1 MPNSTP
7 EPLLVNMLGHTA
19 GAVVFGIFLFL
30 LLREGVSRAR
40 DSRLSILAAALSFIW
55 NLGSLA
61 ALTMPSGQASDVIAA
76 LSFGALSILP
86 AVLLHIALDRQFP
99 TIYGSGYA
107 LAGVALVLHLAELK
121 GTEPGLHRRA
131 LILITIGFSA
141 LTLAAAIA
149 ITRGG
154 HRRRLPRVLG
164 TMCLA
169 LFAMSFVH
177 FGAAESHTIWSSEL
191 FIHHAGLPLALFVL
205 LQDHRF
211 VLLDAFLRF
220 LANVFL
226 SSLITFAAFRAFQ
239 WVAARQHA
247 DASRLLFEAS
257 VLTGLCLS
265 MILFAVL
272 RSGLQ
277 RWLTQTVFRRLDLD
291 AAVEQIR
298 SGSIEQISDADF
310 LAWAISKMAEFVG
323 AVEVALL
330 DADQPRP
337 SWAETSVALRVA
349 RVTPRVIWLGRRKG
363 GRRYLS
369 EDFEF
374 LDQVAAAIAER
385 VEEFHAVRMEALV
398 SQAELRALQSQINPH
413 FLFNALNTLYGVI
426 PREAPGARRMVQN
439 LADMFRYSLQSEGSL
454 VSIERELQIV
464 EAYLEIEQLRM
475 GDRMKVE
482 KRVDPASR
490 QVRIPIFTIQPLV
503 ENAVKH
509 AIAANPE
516 GGVLRLDIAM
526 EGSEVVMRIED
537 SGRGTAAAAKGATT
551 GVGLNN
557 VSKRLEL
564 CFGPAAHL
572 NSEFREEGSVVEVRV
587 PGQAL
592 ARV

>member
-1 MPNSTP
+1 MPNTTP

-40 DSRLSILAAALSFIW
+40 DSRLSIAAAGLSFVW

-61 ALTMPSGQASDVIAA
+61 ALALPAGQAADIVAA

-99 TIYGSGYA
+99 AIYRSGYM
-107 LAGVALVLHLAELK
+107 LAGLAFVLHIAELA
-121 GTEPGLHRRA
+121 GAERGFHGRGLT
-131 LILITIGFSA
+131 LITIGFSA
-141 LTLAAAIA
+141 LTLAAAVA

-154 HRRRLPRVLG
+154 QRRRLPRVLG

-226 SSLITFAAFRAFQ
+226 SAIMTLGAFRLFQ
-239 WVAARQHA
+239 LVEARKEPQLVF
-247 DASRLLFEAS
+247 DTI
-257 VLTGLCLS
+257 VLTGLCLLLI
-265 MILFAVL
+265 MFAVL
-272 RSGLQ
+272 RGGLQ
-277 RWLTQTVFRRLDLD
+277 HWLTKAVFRRLNLN

-298 SGSIEQISDADF
+298 TGSIGQTSDAEF
-310 LAWAISKMAEFVG
+310 LNWAVAKTAEFVG
-323 AVEVALL
+323 AVEVEL
-330 DADQPRP
+330 DGPRP
-337 SWAETSVALRVA
+337 GWAETGVSLRVA
-349 RVTPRVIWLGRRKG
+349 RDAPRVIWLGRRQG

-374 LDQVAAAIAER
+374 LDRVSMAIAER
-385 VEEFHAVRMEALV
+385 LEEFHAVRMETLV

-426 PREAPGARRMVQN
+426 PREATGARRMVQN

-454 VSIERELQIV
+454 VAIEREMQIV

-475 GDRMKVE
+475 GDRMRVKQW
-482 KRVDPASR
+482 VDPASL
-490 QVRIPIFTIQPLV
+490 QVRIPVFTIQPLI

-509 AIAANPE
+509 AIAANPA
-516 GGVLRLDIAM
+516 GGVLGLDIRMA
-526 EGSEVVMRIED
+526 GDEVVMRIED
-537 SGRGTAAAAKGATT
+537 SGRGTADARGATT

-557 VSKRLEL
+557 VRKRLEL
-564 CFGPAAHL
+564 CFGPGARVD
-572 NSEFREEGSVVEVRV
+572 SEFSADGSVVEVRV
-587 PGQAL
+587 PAARTL

>member
-1 MPNSTP
+1 MVNPSP

-30 LLREGVSRAR
+30 LLREGVTRAR

-55 NLGSLA
+55 NLGSLV
-61 ALTMPSGQASDVIAA
+61 ALIMPSGELGDIVAA
-76 LSFGALSILP
+76 LSFGALSLLP

-99 TIYGSGYA
+99 TIYRSGYA
-107 LAGVALVLHLAELK
+107 LSGIALVLHMAEL
-121 GTEPGLHRRA
+121 GGAEPGFHRRG
-131 LILITIGFSA
+131 LTLITIGFST
-141 LTLAAAIA
+141 LTLVAAVA
-149 ITRGG
+149 ITRDGQ
-154 HRRRLPRVLG
+154 RRRLPRVLG

-177 FGAAESHTIWSSEL
+177 FGPAESHTIWSSEL

-226 SSLITFAAFRAFQ
+226 SALMTFAAFRLFQ
-239 WVAARQHA
+239 VVAARQQGDPRLVF
-247 DASRLLFEAS
+247 DAL
-257 VLTGLCLS
+257 VLTGLCLTL
-265 MILFAVL
+265 ILFAVL
-272 RSGLQ
+272 RGGLQ
-277 RWLTQTVFRRLDLD
+277 HWLTKAVFRRLDLN

-298 SGSIEQISDADF
+298 TGSIGQTSDAEF
-310 LAWAISKMAEFVG
+310 LKWAVAKTAEFVG
-323 AVEVALL
+323 SVEVAMA
-330 DADQPRP
+330 DASDAKPA
-337 SWAETSVALRVA
+337 WAETGVALRVA
-349 RVTPRVIWLGRRKG
+349 RESPRVIWLGRRRG

-369 EDFEF
+369 EDFDF
-374 LDQVAAAIAER
+374 LDRVAAAIAER
-385 VEEFHAVRMEALV
+385 VDEFHAVRMETLV

-426 PREAPGARRMVQN
+426 PREASGARRMVQN

-464 EAYLEIEQLRM
+464 DAYLEIEQLRM
-475 GDRMKVE
+475 GDRMRVDKH
-482 KRVDPASR
+482 VDPASM
-490 QVRIPIFTIQPLV
+490 QVRIPVFTIQPLI

-509 AIAANPE
+509 AIAANPD
-516 GGVLRLDIAM
+516 GGVLGFDITLY
-526 EGSEVVMRIED
+526 GDEVIISIRD
-537 SGRGTAAAAKGATT
+537 TGRGEADVRGATT

-557 VSKRLEL
+557 VRKRLEL
-564 CFGPAAHL
+564 CFGTGARMD
-572 NSEFREEGSVVEVRV
+572 SEFNAAGSLVEVRV
-587 PGQAL
+587 PARVL

>member
-1 MPNSTP
+1 MPNTSP
-7 EPLLVNMLGHTA
+7 EPLLVNVLGHTA

-30 LLREGVSRAR
+30 LLREGVTRAR
-40 DSRLSILAAALSFIW
+40 DSRLSILAATLSFIW

-61 ALTMPSGQASDVIAA
+61 ALTLPSGEVADVVAA
-76 LSFGALSILP
+76 LSFGALSLLP

-99 TIYGSGYA
+99 AIYRSGYA
-107 LAGVALVLHLAELK
+107 LAGFALVLHMAEL
-121 GTEPGLHRRA
+121 GGAEPGFHRRG
-131 LILITIGFSA
+131 LTLITIGFSA
-141 LTLAAAIA
+141 LTLVAAVA
-149 ITRGG
+149 ITRDG

-211 VLLDAFLRF
+211 VLLDAFVRF

-226 SSLITFAAFRAFQ
+226 SALLTFAAFRLFQ
-239 WVAARQHA
+239 VVAARQETG
-247 DASRLLFEAS
+247 SRLVFDAMI
-257 VLTGLCLS
+257 LTGLCVLL
-265 MILFAVL
+265 ILFAVL
-272 RSGLQ
+272 RGSLQ
-277 RWLTQTVFRRLDLD
+277 HWLTKAVFRRLDLN

-298 SGSIEQISDADF
+298 TGSIGQTSDSEF
-310 LAWAISKMAEFVG
+310 LKWAVAKTAEFVG
-323 AVEVALL
+323 SVKVALS
-330 DADQPRP
+330 DADGARP
-337 SWAETSVALRVA
+337 IWAETGVSLRVA
-349 RVTPRVIWLGRRKG
+349 REAPRVIWLGRRRG

-374 LDQVAAAIAER
+374 LDRVASVIAER
-385 VEEFHAVRMEALV
+385 VDEFRAVRMETLV

-454 VSIERELQIV
+454 VSIEREMQIV

-475 GDRMKVE
+475 GDRMRVE
-482 KRVDPASR
+482 KRVDPASL
-490 QVRIPIFTIQPLV
+490 QVRIPVFTIQPLV

-509 AIAANPE
+509 AIAANPA
-516 GGVLRLDIAM
+516 GGVLGLEIRMAGD
-526 EGSEVVMRIED
+526 EVVMKIED
-537 SGRGTAAAAKGATT
+537 TGRGQAEARGVTT

-557 VSKRLEL
+557 VRKRLEL
-564 CFGPAAHL
+564 CFGPGARVE
-572 NSEFREEGSVVEVRV
+572 SEFSAGGSVVEVRV
-587 PGQAL
+587 PARVL

>member
-1 MPNSTP
+1 MPNSSP

-40 DSRLSILAAALSFIW
+40 DSRLSIVAAGLSFIW

-61 ALTMPSGQASDVIAA
+61 ALTMPSGQAADIVAA

-99 TIYGSGYA
+99 AIYGSGYA
-107 LAGVALVLHLAELK
+107 LAAVALVLHMAEL
-121 GTEPGLHRRA
+121 GGAEPGFHRRG
-131 LILITIGFSA
+131 LILITIGFSL
-141 LTLAAAIA
+141 LTLAAAVA

-154 HRRRLPRVLG
+154 QRRRLPRVLG

-177 FGAAESHTIWSSEL
+177 FGAGESHTIWSSEL

-226 SSLITFAAFRAFQ
+226 SALMTFAAFRLFQ
-239 WVAARQHA
+239 EVAARQPVGPP
-247 DASRLLFEAS
+247 LVFEAI
-257 VLTGLCLS
+257 VLTGLCLLL
-265 MILFAVL
+265 ILFAVL
-272 RSGLQ
+272 RGGLQ
-277 RWLTQTVFRRLDLD
+277 RWLTQTVFRRLDLN

-298 SGSIEQISDADF
+298 TGSIGQTSDAEF
-310 LAWAISKMAEFVG
+310 LKWAVAKMAEFVG
-323 AVEVALL
+323 AVEVEL
-330 DADQPRP
+330 DGPRP
-337 SWAETSVALRVA
+337 AWAETGVELRVA
-349 RVTPRVIWLGRRKG
+349 RAAPRVIWLGRRRG

-374 LDQVAAAIAER
+374 LDRVAAAIAER
-385 VEEFHAVRMEALV
+385 VEEFHAVRMETLV

-426 PREAPGARRMVQN
+426 PREAAGARRMVQN

-454 VSIERELQIV
+454 VAIERELQIV

-475 GDRMKVE
+475 GERMRIE
-482 KRVDPASR
+482 KRVDPASL
-490 QVRIPIFTIQPLV
+490 QVRIPVFTIQPLV

-509 AIAANPE
+509 AIAANPA
-516 GGVLRLDIAM
+516 GGVLGLEIRMAGD
-526 EGSEVVMRIED
+526 EVIMRIED
-537 SGRGTAAAAKGATT
+537 TGRGSADPRGATT

-557 VSKRLEL
+557 VRKRLEL
-564 CFGPAAHL
+564 CFGPVARVE
-572 NSEFREEGSVVEVRV
+572 SEFSANGSVVEVRV
-587 PGQAL
+587 PAPAL
-592 ARV
+592 ARG

>member
-1 MPNSTP
+1 MAISSP

-40 DSRLSILAAALSFIW
+40 DSRLSIVAAGLSFVW

-61 ALTMPSGQASDVIAA
+61 ALTMPAGQPADVVAA

-99 TIYGSGYA
+99 AIYGSGYA
-107 LAGVALVLHLAELK
+107 LSAVALVLHLAELRFA
-121 GTEPGLHRRA
+121 EPGFHRRG
-131 LILITIGFSA
+131 LTLITIGFSA
-141 LTLAAAIA
+141 LTVAAAVAIA
-149 ITRGG
+149 RGG
-154 HRRRLPRVLG
+154 QRRRLPRVIG
-164 TMCLA
+164 TMGLT

-226 SSLITFAAFRAFQ
+226 SALMTFAAFRLFGL
-239 WVAARQHA
+239 VAARQVFA
-247 DASRLLFEAS
+247 
-257 VLTGLCLS
+257 LTGLCLLL
-265 MILFAVL
+265 ILFAVL
-272 RSGLQ
+272 RGGLQ
-277 RWLTQTVFRRLDLD
+277 RWLTQTVFRRLDLN

-298 SGSIEQISDADF
+298 TGSLVHTSDEEF
-310 LAWAISKMAEFVG
+310 LNWAVAKTAEFVG
-323 AVEVALL
+323 AVEAALA
-330 DADQPRP
+330 DADEPRP
-337 SWAETSVALRVA
+337 AWAETGASLRVA
-349 RVTPRVIWLGRRKG
+349 RSAPRVIWLGRRRG

-374 LDQVAAAIAER
+374 LDRVSAAIAER
-385 VEEFHAVRMEALV
+385 VEEFHAVRLEALV

-439 LADMFRYSLQSEGSL
+439 LAEMFRYSLQSEGSL
-454 VSIERELQIV
+454 VAIEREMQIV

-475 GDRMKVE
+475 GDRMRVE
-482 KRVDPASR
+482 KRVDPASL
-490 QVRIPIFTIQPLV
+490 QVRIPVFTIQPLV

-509 AIAANPE
+509 ALAANPA
-516 GGVLRLDIAM
+516 GGALKLDVRMAGDEVLI
-526 EGSEVVMRIED
+526 RIED
-537 SGRGTAAAAKGATT
+537 TGRGAAAAGGATT

-557 VSKRLEL
+557 VRKRLEL
-564 CFGPAAHL
+564 CFGPGARVE
-572 NSEFREEGSVVEVRV
+572 SEFSAEGSVVEVRV
-587 PGQAL
+587 PSRAL

>member
-1 MPNSTP
+1 
-7 EPLLVNMLGHTA
+7 MLGHTA

-40 DSRLSILAAALSFIW
+40 DSRLSIVAAGLSFVW

-61 ALTMPSGQASDVIAA
+61 ALAMPAGQAADIVAA

-86 AVLLHIALDRQFP
+86 AVLLHIALDRRFP
-99 TIYGSGYA
+99 AIYFAGYA
-107 LAGVALVLHLAELK
+107 LAAVAFVLHMAEL
-121 GTEPGLHRRA
+121 GGDEPGFHGRGLT
-131 LILITIGFSA
+131 LITIGFSA
-141 LTLAAAIA
+141 LTLAAALV
-149 ITRGG
+149 ITREGE
-154 HRRRLPRVLG
+154 RRRLPRVIG

-169 LFAMSFVH
+169 LFAISFVH

-226 SSLITFAAFRAFQ
+226 SALMTFAAFRLFQ
-239 WVAARQHA
+239 LLEARQA
-247 DASRLLFEAS
+247 GGPRLVFEAL
-257 VLTGLCLS
+257 VLSGLCLLL
-265 MILFAVL
+265 ILFAVL
-272 RSGLQ
+272 RGGLQ
-277 RWLTQTVFRRLDLD
+277 HWLTKAVFRRLDLD
-291 AAVEQIR
+291 AAIEQIR
-298 SGSIEQISDADF
+298 TGAMGQTSDAEF
-310 LAWAISKMAEFVG
+310 LKWAVAKTAEFVG
-323 AVEVALL
+323 AGEASLA
-330 DADQPRP
+330 DADTARP
-337 SWAETSVALRVA
+337 AWAETSVPLRVA
-349 RVTPRVIWLGRRKG
+349 REAPRAIWLGRRRG

-374 LDQVAAAIAER
+374 LDRVAAAIAER
-385 VEEFHAVRMEALV
+385 VEEFHAVRMETLV

-426 PREAPGARRMVQN
+426 PRDASGARRMVQN

-475 GDRMKVE
+475 GDRMRVE
-482 KRVDPASR
+482 KRVDPASL
-490 QVRIPIFTIQPLV
+490 QVRVPVFTIQPLI

-509 AIAANPE
+509 AIAANPA
-516 GGVLRLDIAM
+516 GGVLGLEIRM
-526 EGSEVVMRIED
+526 EGDAVLMRVRD
-537 SGRGTAAAAKGATT
+537 SGRGSAGMGEPTT

-557 VSKRLEL
+557 VRKRLEL
-564 CFGPAAHL
+564 CFGPGATVE
-572 NSEFREEGSVVEVRV
+572 SEFGAAGSVVEVRV
-587 PGQAL
+587 PARAL
-592 ARV
+592 VKV

>member
-1 MPNSTP
+1 MPNATP

-30 LLREGVSRAR
+30 LLREYQSRAR
-40 DSRLSILAAALSFIW
+40 DSRLSIAAAALSFIW

-61 ALTMPSGQASDVIAA
+61 ALTMPAGPAA
-76 LSFGALSILP
+76 DAVAAISFGALSILP

-99 TIYGSGYA
+99 AIYGAGYA
-107 LAGVALVLHLAELK
+107 LAAVALILHLAELRF
-121 GTEPGLHRRA
+121 TEAAFHRRG
-131 LILITIGFSA
+131 LTLITIGFSM

-154 HRRRLPRVLG
+154 QRRRLPRVLG

-220 LANVFL
+220 LANVLL
-226 SSLITFAAFRAFQ
+226 SAVMTVAAFRLFQ
-239 WVAARQHA
+239 SIEHYRSAQAI
-247 DASRLLFEAS
+247 LLAGMS
-257 VLTGLCLS
+257 LLL
-265 MILFAVL
+265 ILFAVL
-272 RSGLQ
+272 RSVLQ
-277 RWLTQTVFRRLDLD
+277 RWLTQTVFRRLDLN
-291 AAVEQIR
+291 AALEQIR
-298 SGSIEQISDADF
+298 MGAIGQTSD
-310 LAWAISKMAEFVG
+310 AEFVDWAAMKMAGFMG
-323 AVEVALL
+323 AVEVART
-330 DADQPRP
+330 APDQPKP
-337 SWAETSVALRVA
+337 AWAETGVALRVA
-349 RVTPRVIWLGRRKG
+349 RAAPQTIWLGRRQG

-374 LDQVAAAIAER
+374 LDRAAAAIAER
-385 VEEFHAVRMEALV
+385 VEEFHAVRMETLI

-426 PREAPGARRMVQN
+426 PRQALSARRMVQN

-475 GDRMKVE
+475 GDRLKVE
-482 KRVDPASR
+482 KSVDPASLM
-490 QVRIPIFTIQPLV
+490 VRIL
-503 ENAVKH
+503 AVSHKRNKRFH
-509 AIAANPE
+509 H
-516 GGVLRLDIAM
+516 
-526 EGSEVVMRIED
+526 
-537 SGRGTAAAAKGATT
+537 
-551 GVGLNN
+551 NN
-557 VSKRLEL
+557 RS
-564 CFGPAAHL
+564 
-572 NSEFREEGSVVEVRV
+572 
-587 PGQAL
+587 
-592 ARV
+592 

>member
-1 MPNSTP
+1 MPNSPP

-40 DSRLSILAAALSFIW
+40 DSRLGIVAAGLSFFW
-55 NLGSLA
+55 NLGSLV
-61 ALTMPSGQASDVIAA
+61 ALAMPAGQAVDIVAA

-86 AVLLHIALDRQFP
+86 AVLLHIALDRRFP
-99 TIYGSGYA
+99 AIYFSGYA
-107 LAGVALVLHLAELK
+107 LAAIAVVLHVAEL
-121 GTEPGLHRRA
+121 GGAEAGFHRRG
-131 LILITIGFSA
+131 LTLITIGFSA
-141 LTLAAAIA
+141 LTLAAAVA
-149 ITRGG
+149 ITREGE
-154 HRRRLPRVLG
+154 RRRLPRVIG

-226 SSLITFAAFRAFQ
+226 SALMTFAAFRVFQ
-239 WVAARQHA
+239 VVAARQA
-247 DASRLLFEAS
+247 GGPRLVFDAI
-257 VLTGLCLS
+257 VLSGLCLLL
-265 MILFAVL
+265 ILFAVL
-272 RSGLQ
+272 RGGLQ
-277 RWLTQTVFRRLDLD
+277 RWLTQTVFRRLDLN

-298 SGSIEQISDADF
+298 TGSIGQTSDAEF
-310 LAWAISKMAEFVG
+310 LKWAVAKMAEFVG
-323 AVEVALL
+323 AVEVVLEDSTA
-330 DADQPRP
+330 ARP
-337 SWAETSVALRVA
+337 AWAETGVSLRVA
-349 RVTPRVIWLGRRKG
+349 REAPRVIWLGRRRG

-369 EDFEF
+369 EDFDF
-374 LDQVAAAIAER
+374 LDRVAAAIAER
-385 VEEFHAVRMEALV
+385 VEEFHAVRMETLV

-426 PREAPGARRMVQN
+426 PREAAGARRMVQN

-475 GDRMKVE
+475 GERMRVE
-482 KRVDPASR
+482 KRVDPASL
-490 QVRIPIFTIQPLV
+490 QVRIPVFTIQPLV

-509 AIAANPE
+509 AIAANPA
-516 GGVLRLDIAM
+516 GGVLGLSIRMD
-526 EGSEVVMRIED
+526 GDVVVMRVED
-537 SGRGTAAAAKGATT
+537 SGRGSAAAGEPTT

-564 CFGPAAHL
+564 CFGPGARVE
-572 NSEFREEGSVVEVRV
+572 SEFSAAGSVVEVRV
-587 PGQAL
+587 PAGTL